1 MTVPD
6 SPENKCPTCR
16 GRGERYSGGLLGSGW
31 VKCERCDGSGR
42 INTSAEEARNQGDFL
57 GDDLSGVHTCHA
69 GCPCHGSPVDSGTGT
84 RASVPSSPH
93 ETGLTAEQKARIEGL
108 DSFGFVEWGDSDE
121 AYLEALT
128 NSGAGSRSDSEGEG
142 QQPANLVD
150 SDAGGVPL
158 GKETG
163 MPEMPLDAGIRPYV
177 EALQTSSVETFESCE
192 GGEDHAF
199 LEPTI
204 RFFGNTGEGFR
215 ALGVALGL
223 GLPVAELRREWPVL
237 DGEPTGPYWSM
248 TFSHPARSVLESPA
262 RAPP

>member
-1 MTVPD
+1 M
-6 SPENKCPTCR
+6 
-16 GRGERYSGGLLGSGW
+16 GEQLEARKDEALTA
-31 VKCERCDGSGR
+31 V
-42 INTSAEEARNQGDFL
+42 EEAIYGALKRADLLREVGPFL
-57 GDDLSGVHTCHA
+57 RQILALEALGAVLSVVRA
-69 GCPCHGSPVDSGTGT
+69 ESGQPS
-84 RASVPSSPH
+84 SVPSSPH

-248 TFSHPARSVLESPA
+248 TFSHPARSVLESLGAEAGGPE
-262 RAPP
+262 

>member
-1 MTVPD
+1 MSMDDLRHPD
-6 SPENKCPTCR
+6 CRYCDEYERVIKGKVSELAELKKQLRDTTNPTR
-16 GRGERYSGGLLGSGW
+16 EAVSRPSTE
-31 VKCERCDGSGR
+31 
-42 INTSAEEARNQGDFL
+42 TSARDS
-57 GDDLSGVHTCHA
+57 LS
-69 GCPCHGSPVDSGTGT
+69 SM
-84 RASVPSSPH
+84 
-93 ETGLTAEQKARIEGL
+93 
-108 DSFGFVEWGDSDE
+108 
-121 AYLEALT
+121 
-128 NSGAGSRSDSEGEG
+128 GE
-142 QQPANLVD
+142 
-150 SDAGGVPL
+150 
-158 GKETG
+158 ETG

-248 TFSHPARSVLESPA
+248 TFSHPARSVSGKEQEGE
-262 RAPP
+262 R

>member
-1 MTVPD
+1 
-6 SPENKCPTCR
+6 
-16 GRGERYSGGLLGSGW
+16 
-31 VKCERCDGSGR
+31 
-42 INTSAEEARNQGDFL
+42 
-57 GDDLSGVHTCHA
+57 
-69 GCPCHGSPVDSGTGT
+69 
-84 RASVPSSPH
+84 
-93 ETGLTAEQKARIEGL
+93 
-108 DSFGFVEWGDSDE
+108 
-121 AYLEALT
+121 
-128 NSGAGSRSDSEGEG
+128 
-142 QQPANLVD
+142 
-150 SDAGGVPL
+150 
-158 GKETG
+158 

-248 TFSHPARSVLESPA
+248 TFSHPARSVLESLGAEAGGPE
-262 RAPP
+262 